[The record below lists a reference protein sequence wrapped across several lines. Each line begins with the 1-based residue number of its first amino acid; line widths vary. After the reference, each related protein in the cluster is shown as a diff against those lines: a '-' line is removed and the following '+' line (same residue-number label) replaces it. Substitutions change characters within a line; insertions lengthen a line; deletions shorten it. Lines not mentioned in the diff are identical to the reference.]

1 MLQRH
6 LENMFLKK
14 SQAPAAVFKRWCWM
28 PPSCQRKLAVL
39 PPIKRPA
46 PQSQVAEFCLPPPC
60 TRSRVPLGLPWV
72 SRRRG
77 QGDTCLKRGTSTAF
91 TSISSSAL
99 TQAGGCAW
107 AERRASPGP
116 HRAQPAPSVTGR
128 GTVLQRGAQ
137 TSRYEAQRG
146 RCGRQACA
154 ARLSCCGVWEEQN
167 FCSPFL

>member
-1 MLQRH
+1 MVLDAP
-6 LENMFLKK
+6 FLPKK
-14 SQAPAAVFKRWCWM
+14 ACR
-28 PPSCQRKLAVL
+28 PSADKEASTSIPGCRVLLASTVHSI
-39 PPIKRPA
+39 PGSPG
-46 PQSQVAEFCLPPPC
+46 
-60 TRSRVPLGLPWV
+60 TPWV

-91 TSISSSAL
+91 ASISSSAL

-154 ARLSCCGVWEEQN
+154 ARLSCSGVWEEQN